1 MGSTP
6 STSSFIKVIYGLS
19 TLSGSGFVPTRK
31 SLRCSKNRNTMPQ
44 KENNTS
50 LQCISEIEMN
60 IAKVRGALDNYY
72 EE

>member
-1 MGSTP
+1 
-6 STSSFIKVIYGLS
+6 
-19 TLSGSGFVPTRK
+19 
-31 SLRCSKNRNTMPQ
+31 MPQ